1 MNYQPKQGDII
12 LLELDP
18 QAGHEQ
24 AGTRPVFVISNN
36 DFHAM
41 SKTMAMI
48 CPITNTNRNLP
59 TEIIL
64 DGRTTT
70 QGVIMC
76 NQAKILDLK
85 PRRAKLLEK
94 APLDIILNVAD
105 TIIGIVE
112 VVED

>member
-12 LLELDP
+12 LLELNP

-24 AGTRPVFVISNN
+24 AGTRPVLVISNN

-59 TEIIL
+59 TELIL
-64 DGRTTT
+64 DDRTIT
-70 QGVIMC
+70 QGLIMC

-85 PRRAKLLEK
+85 PRRARFLEK
-94 APLDIILNVAD
+94 APQDIVINVVD
-105 TIIGIVE
+105 TVIGIVE

>member
-24 AGTRPVFVISNN
+24 AGTRPVLVASNN

-41 SKTMAMI
+41 FRTMAMI

-70 QGVIMC
+70 QGVIVC

-85 PRRAKLLEK
+85 IRKARFLEK
-94 APLDIILNVAD
+94 APRDIVINVAD
-105 TIIGIVE
+105 TIISIVE
-112 VVED
+112 VVKD

>member
-24 AGTRPVFVISNN
+24 AGTRPVLVISNN
-36 DFHAM
+36 DFHTM

-59 TEIIL
+59 TEIML
-64 DGRTTT
+64 DARTTT

-85 PRRAKLLEK
+85 PRKARFLEK
-94 APLDIILNVAD
+94 APEDIVINAAD
-105 TIIGIVE
+105 TIVSIIE
-112 VVED
+112 IIKD